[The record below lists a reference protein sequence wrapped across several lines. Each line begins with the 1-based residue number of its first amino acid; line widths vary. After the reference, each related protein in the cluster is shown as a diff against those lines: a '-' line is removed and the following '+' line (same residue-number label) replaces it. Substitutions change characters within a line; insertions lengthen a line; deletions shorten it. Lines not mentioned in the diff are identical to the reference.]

1 MPNFPMK
8 IDDELKEA
16 IKKTKKGGGVTKET
30 LDTHRRH
37 MGHLDMFCQE
47 NYNRNIQ
54 DVCEKE
60 DKEALIDILQSFFHA
75 YRVKSRDED
84 GQEVMLRPT
93 RNTADAAKS
102 HLKKGIKLLS
112 NGKLDIGDFDDFEVK
127 E

>member
-1 MPNFPMK
+1 MPNFPMP

-30 LDTHRRH
+30 LDTRKRH
-37 MGHLDMFCQE
+37 LGHLDTFCQE
-47 NYNRNIQ
+47 NYDRTLQ

-60 DKEALIDILQSFFHA
+60 DKEALTEILQAFFHA
-75 YRVKSRDED
+75 YRVKSQDKD
-84 GQEVMLRPT
+84 GLEIMLRPT
-93 RNTADAAKS
+93 RNTAYAAKS

-112 NGKLDIGDFDDFEVK
+112 NGKLDIGNFDEFEVK